1 MPLID
6 EEKRICNILRD
17 EILRGI
23 HLLYEARERLRPRE
37 ALRIMRIID
46 HLADARER
54 ICRGE

>member
-1 MPLID
+1 MA
-6 EEKRICNILRD
+6 EEERRVCNILRD

-23 HLLYEARERLRPRE
+23 YLLYEARERLRPRE
-37 ALRIMRIID
+37 TLRIMRIID

>member
-1 MPLID
+1 MS
-6 EEKRICNILRD
+6 EEERRVCIILRD

-23 HLLYEARERLRPRE
+23 HLLYETRERLRPRE
-37 ALRIMRIID
+37 ALRMMRIID

>member
-1 MPLID
+1 VS
-6 EEKRICNILRD
+6 EEERRVCNVLRD

-23 HLLYEARERLRPRE
+23 HLLYETRERLRPRE

-54 ICRGE
+54 ICKAE

>member
-1 MPLID
+1 VS
-6 EEKRICNILRD
+6 EEERRVCNVLRD

-23 HLLYEARERLRPRE
+23 HLLYETRERLRPRE
-37 ALRIMRIID
+37 ALRMMRIID